1 MFYAASLLC
10 AKSQTA
16 DILCFAGMLADSSA
30 MIDGHQVHLDP
41 KQQTGINF
49 TIKSR
54 DEAILLIE
62 DEVEAVKFKVGIGA
76 SQNSVT
82 WLSRIKSRKRISG
95 QKGMFFTIFSLFGQ
109 EFTKLKK

>member
-1 MFYAASLLC
+1 MC
-10 AKSQTA
+10 KKSNSRHMY
-16 DILCFAGMLADSSA
+16 DGFAGMLADSSP

-76 SQNSVT
+76 SGNSVT
-82 WLSRIKSRKRISG
+82 WLSRIKGRKRRSG
-95 QKGMFFTIFSLFGQ
+95 PKGMMFQYFFFLCGIKWKNKVKVYVF
-109 EFTKLKK
+109 

>member
-1 MFYAASLLC
+1 MCFMLHYYVQ
-10 AKSQTA
+10 KVKQQTYG
-16 DILCFAGMLADSSA
+16 FAGMLADSSP

-76 SQNSVT
+76 SGNSVT
-82 WLSRIKSRKRISG
+82 WLSRIKGRKRTSG
-95 QKGMFFTIFSLFGQ
+95 QKGMMFQYFYVASN
-109 EFTKLKK
+109 

>member
-1 MFYAASLLC
+1 MYG
-10 AKSQTA
+10 
-16 DILCFAGMLADSSA
+16 FAGLLADSSP
-30 MIDGHQVHLDP
+30 MIDGNQVHLDP

-76 SQNSVT
+76 SGNSVT
-82 WLSRIKSRKRISG
+82 WLSRIKDRKRRSG
-95 QKGMFFTIFSLFGQ
+95 QKGMMVSIFFLVWHQIDIEVSNF
-109 EFTKLKK
+109 